1 MDRRGF
7 VRGAGVTAAALGLG
21 GTTFGGATL
30 AAGTAHADPG
40 SVPTP
45 DTSAKIALY
54 RQLVPEIFAP
64 LPDAPEHTEA
74 IVIGSGFGA
83 AITALRLARAGV
95 QVSMLERGSRWPNDP
110 WREIFVADTVPD
122 GRGFWHRSYFT
133 GMTRIPVPVDPF
145 GGVLAVDSF
154 PNIDVWH
161 GACVGGGSVVYSGV
175 MIEPPRPFFDH
186 IFRGV
191 VSFDELHNTYYPR
204 VRQMLRLSPM
214 PDDIYQSDAYAH
226 ARAWDEQVTAAGY
239 TPQRPDGVWN
249 WNVVRDELHGR
260 SRPSAIVGCS
270 DLGNSNGAKF
280 DLNQNY
286 LRYAEDTGR
295 ARIYP
300 GHRVEAIGIERD
312 GRYFVNV
319 TKLAPTGDVLSARTI
334 TCDKLF
340 LGAGSVGTSQLL
352 VRARDTGA
360 LPHLNEHVG
369 EGWGSNGDV
378 GLARTLTSL
387 QVGRQGA
394 PCASLIVD
402 YNGRPITLE
411 NWYIPG
417 ATSSDIGI
425 LASLGLVLDD
435 TRGRFVY
442 NPLSNTVEL
451 EWAANANDAAQ
462 ERARVINRK
471 AAAASGAIVPPYW
484 EANATFT
491 AHPLGGAVLGRVTD
505 AYGRV
510 DGYRGL
516 YVMDGAAVP
525 GSTGTVNPS
534 LTISALAERNVEAII
549 RHGG

>member
-7 VRGAGVTAAALGLG
+7 VKGAGVAAAAMGLV
-21 GTTFGGATL
+21 GARQ
-30 AAGTAHADPG
+30 AGPARADPG
-40 SVPTP
+40 TVAAP
-45 DTSAKIALY
+45 DTSAKVSQY

-64 LPDAPEHTEA
+64 LPDAPQHVTA
-74 IVIGSGFGA
+74 IVVGSGFGA
-83 AITALRLARAGV
+83 SITALRLAQAGMPV
-95 QVSMLERGSRWPNDP
+95 AVLERGSRWPNDP
-110 WREIFVADTVPD
+110 WRDIFVADTLPD

-154 PNIDVWH
+154 PNMDVWH

-175 MIEPPRPFFDH
+175 MIEPERRFFEH
-186 IFRGV
+186 VFRGV
-191 VSFDELHNTYYPR
+191 VGYDEMHQTYYPR

-214 PDDIYQSDAYAH
+214 PADIYNSTAFAH
-226 ARAWDEQVTAAGY
+226 SRAWDQQVIAAGY
-239 TPQRPDGVWN
+239 TPQRVDGIWN

-260 SRPSAIVGCS
+260 SRPSATVGCT

-300 GHRVEAIGIERD
+300 GHRVEAIGVERD
-312 GRYFVNV
+312 GRYAVSV

-352 VRARDTGA
+352 VRARATGT
-360 LPHLNEHVG
+360 LPRLNEHVG
-369 EGWGSNGDV
+369 EGWGTNGDV

-387 QVGRQGA
+387 EVGTQGA
-394 PCASLIVD
+394 PCASRILDEDGMPV
-402 YNGRPITLE
+402 TLE
-411 NWYIPG
+411 NWFIPG

-425 LASLGLVLDD
+425 LASLGLALDD

-442 NPLSNTVEL
+442 NPLSNAVEL
-451 EWAANANDAAQ
+451 DWPANGNDAVL
-462 ERARVINRK
+462 ERTRAVNRK
-471 AAAASGAIVPPYW
+471 AAAASGAILPPIW

-491 AHPLGGAVLGRVTD
+491 AHPLGGAVLGRATD
-505 AYGRV
+505 GYGRV
-510 DGYRGL
+510 AGYRGL
-516 YVMDGAAVP
+516 YVVDGAAVP

-549 RHGG
+549 RAGE